1 MPDYRVLRE
10 AVVDPAS
17 HSMHPSVLWVWSQD
31 RADAGRP
38 IRVVPTPG
46 YDGLAS
52 KYQSIVDDA
61 LAGGTSPQETW
72 DYWSA
77 NGGNGY
83 TTARSASEVVQ
94 GDTIDRMAQ
103 SQLKQMLGASS

>member
-1 MPDYRVLRE
+1 
-10 AVVDPAS
+10 
-17 HSMHPSVLWVWSQD
+17 MHPSVLWVWSQD